1 MRSWLASP
9 ETSESTCRNVTSL
22 ASSTSDIRF
31 DHITTFHNRSR
42 RMAQE
47 IFDTLPALARRLAD
61 VREYQIPRLA
71 QSTTLARDL
80 AGEARADLESVRVGL
95 EDARETAELAGA
107 RREELLSQVLALE
120 DEWARCVALFTGYR
134 ADNSVHRAY
143 RTALVDSKGNQAT
156 ADARYELDESRLQ
169 PEIEESSGV
178 VGVLSVQMLDSST
191 ETLRSTQS
199 LYERYNDLLGA
210 SGKIVKALEKA
221 DWWDR
226 AIIAAAFTFFL
237 LCVAYV
243 IKRRVLDR
251 VGGFAAWWV
260 GGSFRLLRMGL
271 TGKPARRVVEDV
283 VTQGAAVASG
293 AAVTGAAVAG
303 AAGAAAGAVKQEL
316 DKKRAADTDAAESKS
331 KKKSKKDKKKNKKA
345 KKGVKEVKQEPDT
358 VTIIEEVVP
367 SEPADDSAVKVKV
380 EL

>member
-1 MRSWLASP
+1 M
-9 ETSESTCRNVTSL
+9 
-22 ASSTSDIRF
+22 
-31 DHITTFHNRSR
+31 
-42 RMAQE
+42 
-47 IFDTLPALARRLAD
+47 
-61 VREYQIPRLA
+61 
-71 QSTTLARDL
+71 
-80 AGEARADLESVRVGL
+80 
-95 EDARETAELAGA
+95 
-107 RREELLSQVLALE
+107 
-120 DEWARCVALFTGYR
+120 
-134 ADNSVHRAY
+134 
-143 RTALVDSKGNQAT
+143 
-156 ADARYELDESRLQ
+156 
-169 PEIEESSGV
+169 
-178 VGVLSVQMLDSST
+178 
-191 ETLRSTQS
+191 
-199 LYERYNDLLGA
+199 
-210 SGKIVKALEKA
+210 KALEKA

-271 TGKPARRVVEDV
+271 TGKPARKVVEDV

-331 KKKSKKDKKKNKKA
+331 KKNSKKDKKKNKKA